1 MAKLDNVFYV
11 YLGVVLAV
19 LILSWL
25 MTYGQVRSEWYDNL
39 CKPSIANERFLFVV
53 VWLVIFTLMVVAGYY
68 GDVAARAP
76 GRSQKWINSVRI
88 LFGFQLLFNFL
99 WSLFF
104 FVFHQVFFA
113 FIINI
118 LLVITLIALMVLY
131 IQIAPISF
139 WVLVPYLVWCI
150 YALYLTLYILSCE
163 SELCPLNP
171 CESHIITCH
180 CDCTVNKNENVMG
193 MSTRS
198 RSNSRRISTL
208 NPNQGMGVGTSIG
221 SSIGSGM
228 GMGSGMGSNMG
239 MGSTARR
246 SSPIRSPSLKPLTTN
261 IRSSRS
267 PINEFV

>member
-25 MTYGQVRSEWYDNL
+25 MTHCQVRSEWYDNL
-39 CKPSIANERFLFVV
+39 CKPSIADERFLFVV

-76 GRSQKWINSVRI
+76 GRSKKWINSVRI

-171 CESHIITCH
+171 CESHVITCH
-180 CDCTVNKNENVMG
+180 CDCTMNKNENGMGMG
-193 MSTRS
+193 MSNMGARS

-208 NPNQGMGVGTSIG
+208 NPNQGMG
-221 SSIGSGM
+221 SSMGSGM
-228 GMGSGMGSNMG
+228 GMGSGLSMGS
-239 MGSTARR
+239 SARR
-246 SSPIRSPSLKPLTTN
+246 SSPIRSPSLKPLTSN